1 MSRKHRDKIPRN
13 NREYESFLDALAVL
27 KTARNLHLPRS
38 AAAEIEGVPEK
49 TVERYTRS
57 AWRKRGR
64 DFVPKLDDT
73 MPRTIPIPGPGGA
86 EVLEIRDSQG
96 VSLIGKYWNA
106 RRKYLRTGDY
116 SELRQ
121 FKNRRIPGTKRLFV
135 TNPTKIRAQAKAGL
149 EPKEFYAPWRIV
161 HR

>member
-1 MSRKHRDKIPRN
+1 MSRKHRGKIPRN

-64 DFVPKLDDT
+64 DFVPKPDDRI
-73 MPRTIPIPGPGGA
+73 PRTVQLSGLRGWRFMHPATRERLRYLESTAVREANILGPA
-86 EVLEIRDSQG
+86 ITQ
-96 VSLIGKYWNA
+96 
-106 RRKYLRTGDY
+106 T
-116 SELRQ
+116 
-121 FKNRRIPGTKRLFV
+121 
-135 TNPTKIRAQAKAGL
+135 
-149 EPKEFYAPWRIV
+149 
-161 HR
+161 